1 MQPTRNI
8 VISAESKG
16 EYYQALIDKKTEYEE
31 LKIQDLT
38 EGNLMPKDLLEYY
51 INTPEKGTVKR
62 NIEEE
67 I

>member
-1 MQPTRNI
+1 M
-8 VISAESKG
+8 ISAESKG